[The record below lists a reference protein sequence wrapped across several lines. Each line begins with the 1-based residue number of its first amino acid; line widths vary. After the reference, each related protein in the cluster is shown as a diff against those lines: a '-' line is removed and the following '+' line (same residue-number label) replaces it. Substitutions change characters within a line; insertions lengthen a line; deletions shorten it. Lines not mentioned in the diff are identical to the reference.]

1 MFESFSTNALTI
13 IDEALKIA
21 RSMNKKLV
29 GTEHLLLALYKK
41 KDTICHFLLEE
52 KGITYNDIENVI
64 KSLVIFRKYM
74 DDDLTYTNKFQEII
88 LYSETLA
95 KDLSSK
101 YVYDEHIFYVL
112 LKEEDSVAS
121 IIFEKLA
128 LDKQEL
134 MQDIEEIFN
143 FFDNKED

>member
-52 KGITYNDIENVI
+52 KDLILTQEDFLTLYPIITSTFDGNYLSPIIVCIELLNT
-64 KSLVIFRKYM
+64 K
-74 DDDLTYTNKFQEII
+74 QEI
-88 LYSETLA
+88 
-95 KDLSSK
+95 
-101 YVYDEHIFYVL
+101 
-112 LKEEDSVAS
+112 LKQFKTFINPTITQPKVS
-121 IIFEKLA
+121 IITNNTLQAKKAYILTTTPSNIV
-128 LDKQEL
+128 K
-134 MQDIEEIFN
+134 ITIV
-143 FFDNKED
+143 

>member
-52 KGITYNDIENVI
+52 KGITYNDIEN
-64 KSLVIFRKYM
+64 
-74 DDDLTYTNKFQEII
+74 II
-88 LYSETLA
+88 N
-95 KDLSSK
+95 
-101 YVYDEHIFYVL
+101 
-112 LKEEDSVAS
+112 
-121 IIFEKLA
+121 
-128 LDKQEL
+128 
-134 MQDIEEIFN
+134 N
-143 FFDNKED
+143 FI

>member
-52 KGITYNDIENVI
+52 KGITYNDIENI
-64 KSLVIFRKYM
+64 INSLVIFRKYN
-74 DDDLTYTNKFQEII
+74 DENLTYTNKFQEII
-88 LYSETLA
+88 LYSETLS

-112 LKEEDSVAS
+112 LNLINQFISRRIA
-121 IIFEKLA
+121 KLY
-128 LDKQEL
+128 LL
-134 MQDIEEIFN
+134 FM
-143 FFDNKED
+143 